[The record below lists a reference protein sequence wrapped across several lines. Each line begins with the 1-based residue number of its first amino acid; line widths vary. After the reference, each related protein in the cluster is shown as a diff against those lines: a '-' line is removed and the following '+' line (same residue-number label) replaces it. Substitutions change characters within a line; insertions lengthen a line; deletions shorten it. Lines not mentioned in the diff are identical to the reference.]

1 MELGTP
7 KASFAQLSPERGS
20 VALHCATAF
29 RTMERHVCAARAI
42 RTACIF
48 GVLSLCVLARP
59 AGASVGV
66 VLNESLHESMDRIT
80 GTGHTAVYFSNIC
93 PQSPV
98 KLRLCEPGELG
109 SVMSVYINIGEDQSF
124 GWNIVPLSTYLYGV
138 EDPANRPLFASYKV
152 KRVLEDRY
160 RDNYL
165 KDLCST
171 AACQTSPKAEW
182 REMVAATLIRSVYI
196 FAMDTTREQ
205 DEKLIAEFNASEN
218 KNQFN
223 GLKRNCAD
231 FARHVINEYFPGAVK
246 RDYIND
252 FGMTSPKAVARTFS
266 HYAEAHPDANFRVM
280 HFAQA
285 PGTIQRSSEVRAG
298 TEQLYRSKKW
308 LVPLAFLAYHELP
321 AAAASYMILGR
332 FNPESTFE
340 KYAAVEP
347 DDDTVALLLQR
358 TAGSPEA
365 RAQFVGTSKD
375 WSQYRETFN
384 TFEQQNKITLDTEES
399 KHFFKELDRT
409 GTASVDNDGS
419 VWMEISQNGEP
430 LKVGLSADNVLD
442 HGSNPHLAC
451 EFLIARAAQV
461 LKSPRHRRETMQE
474 FQRDWANLQHVSLEI
489 GTASNGNSTAVKVAE
504 SKD

>member
-1 MELGTP
+1 V
-7 KASFAQLSPERGS
+7 Q
-20 VALHCATAF
+20 
-29 RTMERHVCAARAI
+29 
-42 RTACIF
+42 
-48 GVLSLCVLARP
+48 
-59 AGASVGV
+59 ASVGV

-93 PQSPV
+93 PESPV

-124 GWNIVPLSTYLYGV
+124 GWNIVPLSIYLYGV

-165 KDLCST
+165 KDLCTT
-171 AACQTSPKAEW
+171 AACQTSLKAEW

-196 FAMDTTREQ
+196 FQMDTTREQ
-205 DEKLIAEFNASEN
+205 DEKFIAAFNASEN
-218 KNQFN
+218 KNEFN

-231 FARHVINEYFPGAVK
+231 FARHVINSYFPNAVH
-246 RDYIND
+246 RDPIND

-266 HYAEAHPDANFRVM
+266 HYAEQHPDANFRVM

-321 AAAASYMILGR
+321 AAAASYLIFGR
-332 FNPESTFE
+332 FNPQSTFE
-340 KYAAVEP
+340 SYAAVEA
-347 DDDTVALLLQR
+347 DDDTSALLQQR
-358 TAGSPEA
+358 TAGAPAA

-375 WSQYRETFN
+375 WKEFRETFRS
-384 TFEQQNKITLDTEES
+384 FEQENSVALHLDES

-409 GTASVDNDGS
+409 GAASVDADGS
-419 VWMEISQNGEP
+419 VWMEIVQNGEP
-430 LKVGLSADNVLD
+430 LKLGVSADNVLS
-442 HGSNPHLAC
+442 HGSNGYLAC
-451 EFLIARAAQV
+451 EFLVAHSAQV
-461 LKSPRHRRETMQE
+461 LKSPKHRRETMQE
-474 FQRDWANLQHVSLEI
+474 FRGNWNNLQRVSTEI
-489 GTASNGNSTAVKVAE
+489 GTASNGSPAVVKVAQG
-504 SKD
+504 KD